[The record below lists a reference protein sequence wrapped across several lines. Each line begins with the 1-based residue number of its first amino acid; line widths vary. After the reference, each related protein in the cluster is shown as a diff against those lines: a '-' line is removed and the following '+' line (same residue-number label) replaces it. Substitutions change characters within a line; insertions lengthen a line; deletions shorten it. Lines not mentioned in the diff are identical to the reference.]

1 MVCALSTSIV
11 APSPDICR
19 TTQSIDDWPKLEMTF
34 PASSVRRLGVELC
47 SGISVRSKEMPV
59 EQTAAARMND

>member
-1 MVCALSTSIV
+1 
-11 APSPDICR
+11 
-19 TTQSIDDWPKLEMTF
+19 MTF